1 MERKPMPSG
10 ATLSCPFTSA
20 ARTINPSLWSAT
32 SVSLKSSRIASKLH
46 REPRWLSF
54 TAAIFGA
61 SKGVAPCRLTCSTSS
76 FSSTNKNS
84 ACGSTKR
91 LISQGQATRSTFTS
105 LRVIHFINTSRSP
118 GVCELDDE
126 AILAILRWILRD
138 QACKALVCGVDDVQ
152 VAIGAVI
159 PTQANVGTDRL
170 CVGRIHLNQR

>member
-1 MERKPMPSG
+1 MMASKVQRGPRWFSLIASILG
-10 ATLSCPFTSA
+10 ASNGIASCSFA
-20 ARTINPSLWSAT
+20 C
-32 SVSLKSSRIASKLH
+32 SSR
-46 REPRWLSF
+46 
-54 TAAIFGA
+54 
-61 SKGVAPCRLTCSTSS
+61 S
-76 FSSTNKNS
+76 FSSTNRNS

-126 AILAILRWILRD
+126 AVLVILRWILRD